1 MFGWNSRGLFRETE
15 KRVITNSRVD
25 HSGTPVETLVLPR
38 YSLDEQRLIIQGDF
52 QNSDESTFQ
61 VVNVVSV

>member
-1 MFGWNSRGLFRETE
+1 MFDWNSRSLFRECE

-38 YSLDEQRLIIQGDF
+38 YSLDEQRLIVRDDF
-52 QNSDESTFQ
+52 QNSDESTFVN
-61 VVNVVSV
+61 VVNV